1 MMKVSQGLFV
11 FDLINLITKCLSVR
25 FRNPERQFSEEKLLK
40 MGKSSRGNLIRH
52 VPLFW
57 QRRNAFER
65 IYGARKTLM
74 TGGEE

>member
-1 MMKVSQGLFV
+1 MIPDDEGQPGIIRLLPPNPHNQV
-11 FDLINLITKCLSVR
+11 FIGVY
-25 FRNPERQFSEEKLLK
+25 FRQFSEAKLLK
-40 MGKSSRGNLIRH
+40 MGKSSRGNLIH

-57 QRRNAFER
+57 QRWNAFER